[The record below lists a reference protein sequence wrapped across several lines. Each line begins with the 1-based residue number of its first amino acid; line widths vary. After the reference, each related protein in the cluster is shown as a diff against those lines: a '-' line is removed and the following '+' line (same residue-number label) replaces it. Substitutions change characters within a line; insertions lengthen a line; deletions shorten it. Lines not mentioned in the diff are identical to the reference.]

1 MKENQE
7 REREVQSVLGVL
19 RAPKA
24 SDLARTRKISA
35 NSGDKTK
42 STSAAYGPKHISAK
56 QRIEEFKNKSL
67 MVIRG
72 NEIFCHSYK
81 EKVAVKKSNLGAH
94 LSSKKHKLNKNKR
107 AKTNKREEEIAN
119 AWCKYDEEKHPVGET
134 LPTSTRVFRV
144 KVVQSFLKSGTPINR
159 LEYFRDLSEEAG
171 MPLTSTPSMRQLIPF
186 ILEEEYKSVAEEAMG
201 QESEHNLCWY
211 HQRW

>member
-81 EKVAVKKSNLGAH
+81 EKEIG
-94 LSSKKHKLNKNKR
+94 R
-107 AKTNKREEEIAN
+107 ASCRE
-119 AWCKYDEEKHPVGET
+119 
-134 LPTSTRVFRV
+134 RV
-144 KVVQSFLKSGTPINR
+144 
-159 LEYFRDLSEEAG
+159 
-171 MPLTSTPSMRQLIPF
+171 
-186 ILEEEYKSVAEEAMG
+186 
-201 QESEHNLCWY
+201 
-211 HQRW
+211 